1 MIGAL
6 MYLQMQSIG
15 NRLRMRLRRLREP
28 RYLAGAVVGAA
39 YIYFSFFARLR
50 GTRSNAARNRARRN
64 RGGPIDQV
72 PGLVATAP
80 AFSGMVLLLVAAL
93 GWVAPFESGL
103 LVFSEAAETQFLF
116 PAPLTRRQLLVHRLL
131 RSQLGM
137 LFGAVILGITIPS
150 SSGYRRLWVGIATW
164 LVLLTG
170 KVYFT
175 GVSLSRARMRAASG
189 ARRLRAAGPAAI
201 VGTAAAI
208 VAVALVRAFVA
219 APPSTLADI
228 VALIA
233 GVAAQPLPHLILLPF
248 IALARP
254 AFATSFGE
262 YLPALA
268 GALVVL
274 ALVTV
279 WMFRSDEVFH
289 DAADE
294 AARRRSSRPQGRR
307 EISYRAR
314 AEGWKLAP
322 DGRPEAAFAWKAVL
336 QTLRVFDRREMVR
349 VAAILML
356 LTTVTLATG
365 RQGPAALVGG
375 FAIAA
380 AMFVILMAPQVV
392 RIDIRQDL
400 QHLELLKTWPVRGS
414 SVVRGELVWPAAMIT
429 AIAWAMIAVAL
440 ALSGVVLP
448 RVEFLWR
455 ALVLAQLTVHN
466 AVALIFPAWVP
477 LGVQRARGLDAMGQ
491 RIIMLTGTWLLLIV
505 MALPGAIAAGIFW
518 FVFGRIFGPLMLVP
532 AAGGTFGGKQVGR
545 FDESEVVREERA
557 HLPGAAPGLK
567 GSGAGQTRIEGWI
580 CRSAI
585 SVASSTARRPPYRS
599 DCASA

>member
-1 MIGAL
+1 MLSASLYIIAC
-6 MYLQMQSIG
+6 SAR

-50 GTRSNAARNRARRN
+50 GTRSSAARNPARRN
-64 RGGPIDQV
+64 RGGPPIDQV

-80 AFSGMVLLLVAAL
+80 VFSGMVLLLIAAL

-103 LVFSEAAETQFLF
+103 LEFSEAETQFLF

-170 KVYFT
+170 KIYFT
-175 GVSLSRARMRAASG
+175 GVSLSRARMRPASG
-189 ARRLRAAGPAAI
+189 ARRLRAAVPAAI
-201 VGTAAAI
+201 VGAAATI

-219 APPSTLADI
+219 APPSGLADI

-289 DAADE
+289 DAADQ

-322 DGRPEAAFAWKAVL
+322 SGRPEAAFAWKAVM

-455 ALVLAQLTVHN
+455 MAAGVAVAILAPALVLAQLTVHN
-466 AVALIFPAWVP
+466 AVALVFPAWVP

-518 FVFGRIFGPLMLVP
+518 FVLGRIVGPLMLVP
-532 AAGGTFGGKQVGR
+532 AAAMAAGVLAV
-545 FDESEVVREERA
+545 EVLLATEALGPVYERLDVMA
-557 HLPGAAPGLK
+557 VE
-567 GSGAGQTRIEGWI
+567 RVE
-580 CRSAI
+580 
-585 SVASSTARRPPYRS
+585 
-599 DCASA
+599 